1 MAAGDFEGSH
11 GISTGIKVNL
21 LEAGWVKARVW
32 LDGVGGGPVL
42 KSVWVFQERVQDFVM
57 GRGELVVAVPDRPSL
72 MGNGESRGNRVE
84 VCGDQNVPVEF
95 GEVVH
100 FFVEGFSPGED
111 QFLVFLVPS
120 NMLGM

>member
-72 MGNGESRGNRVE
+72 MGNRESRGNRVE
-84 VCGDQNVPVEF
+84 VGGDQNVPVEF
-95 GEVVH
+95 G
-100 FFVEGFSPGED
+100 
-111 QFLVFLVPS
+111 
-120 NMLGM
+120 